1 MNKSIGTDHPSY
13 HSEDGYS
20 GNWILFISMSG
31 LRYLQVIVGI
41 IGNGLTLHI
50 IRKRRVLTN
59 GHILMVY
66 LTISDL
72 FVSCMVPLVTF
83 TDVSRSF
90 ENSWMYWKTL
100 CMVKEYVYKSAA
112 GFSIFCYSAVSVDR

>member
-1 MNKSIGTDHPSY
+1 MNESINTDHTPY
-13 HSEDGYS
+13 NSEDDYS
-20 GNWILFISMSG
+20 RTWILFLCISEI
-31 LRYLQVIVGI
+31 RYLQVIIGI
-41 IGNGLTLHI
+41 IGNGLTLKI
-50 IRKRRVLTN
+50 IRNRKVLTN

-66 LTISDL
+66 LAISDL

-90 ENSWMYWKTL
+90 KNSWKYWKTL

-112 GFSIFCYSAVSVDR
+112 GFSILCYSAVSVDR